1 MRGTSL
7 KEYFILFLIFALPIS
22 FGLLVAYANIQNY
35 NRCNEGDMGAC
46 IAFYRSTN

>member
-1 MRGTSL
+1 MRETPF
-7 KEYFILFLIFALPIS
+7 KEYFIIFLIFALPIS
-22 FGLLVAYANIQNY
+22 FAILVAYANIQNY